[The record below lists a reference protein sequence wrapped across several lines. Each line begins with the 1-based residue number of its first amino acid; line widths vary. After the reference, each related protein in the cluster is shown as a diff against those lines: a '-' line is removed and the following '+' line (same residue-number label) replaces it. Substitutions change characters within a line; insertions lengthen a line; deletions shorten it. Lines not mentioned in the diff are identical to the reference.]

1 MIEKIIKRDGRIVR
15 FNRDKITMAILQAA
29 ISIGGRDRSAA
40 EKVTDDVIT
49 RLMAREEPDTYP
61 TVEEVQDL
69 VEKSLIERGH
79 AKTAKA
85 YIIYRYEHALKRA
98 GKESL
103 TYSSDNVPYKK
114 LWAALSWGIDK
125 GCVSLEQIKQIIEQ
139 GRYKE
144 LVRAS
149 EEFYAKELDEAIQLI
164 QNWIDNI
171 KLIVICGPSSSGKT
185 TTTIKLEE
193 TLKHLGYRLV
203 SLNID
208 NYYFDLK
215 NQPKDVTGD
224 YDYETPQAIDL
235 QLISRH
241 LLELFEGR
249 TVQIPFYNF
258 KTGNREGISEELT
271 LGNRDILLIDS
282 LHGMFEEMTGRV
294 PEDKKFNL
302 YIETLSQVKDREGI
316 FIRWSDIRMLRRMVR
331 DMQFRNYTPKQ
342 TITHWH
348 FVRRSELRYI
358 ISRITNAHAIVNSF
372 LAYELPIMKYRLEKF
387 FPGFIEEFKD
397 DLEKED
403 ALERAQRVLRI
414 FAEFPEWRDESV
426 VPEYSLLREFIGGS
440 RYSY

>member
-40 EKVTDDVIT
+40 EKVTADVIA

-69 VEKSLIERGH
+69 VEKSLIEQGH
-79 AKTAKA
+79 AKTAKT

-114 LWAALSWGIDK
+114 LWTALSWGIDK

-149 EEFYAKELDEAIQLI
+149 EEFYAKELEEAIQLI
-164 QNWIDNI
+164 QNWIDDI

-302 YIETLSQVKDREGI
+302 YIETLSQVKDRDGI